1 MCWGG
6 CLCAGVGEHM
16 SACMSIC
23 MCMCTQDR
31 DKYKKERQK
40 RQREKNMFICICMSV
55 CQIFKVIH
63 SNAFQSFSFPRE
75 KIFCSWNITWCYP
88 FLALLNWNSHVSKT
102 LHCVIKK
109 NNNNKVRVIAGKFY
123 FLVDRP
129 YILKA
134 QMFLK

>member
-6 CLCAGVGEHM
+6 VCVQVWVNIWVHAWVYACVCAHKTETN
-16 SACMSIC
+16 I
-23 MCMCTQDR
+23 
-31 DKYKKERQK
+31 KK